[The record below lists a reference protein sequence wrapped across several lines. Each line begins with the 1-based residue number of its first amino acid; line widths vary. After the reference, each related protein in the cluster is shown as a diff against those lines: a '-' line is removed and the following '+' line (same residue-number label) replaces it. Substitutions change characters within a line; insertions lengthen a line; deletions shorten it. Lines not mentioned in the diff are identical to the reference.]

1 MWFGEKCFLIRFEQE
16 PIDSWFE
23 KGFGNVGSC
32 IFAVWGVKPDDVSI
46 SITFRGR
53 SCVFLAAVKAFVKS
67 T

>member
-1 MWFGEKCFLIRFEQE
+1 M
-16 PIDSWFE
+16 
-23 KGFGNVGSC
+23 KGFGNVGSY

-53 SCVFLAAVKAFVKS
+53 GCVFLAAVKAFVKS